1 VIRHV
6 VTFRF
11 GPGLPT
17 GQLDVIDAALAHLA
31 ARLDVL
37 REYHYGRHLGLPSG
51 NADYAITALV
61 DDEVALK
68 SYLDD
73 PEHRRVATELIDPHA
88 NEILAVQFTVPV

>member
-1 VIRHV
+1 MIQHV

-11 GPGLPT
+11 GPDLPEN
-17 GQLDVIDAALAHLA
+17 QLDVIDSALARLA

-61 DDEVALK
+61 DDEAALK

-73 PEHRRVATELIDPHA
+73 PEHRNVATELIDPHA
-88 NEILAVQFTVPV
+88 EAILAVQFTV